1 MIECEKD
8 GIWLI
13 DKPLGMTS
21 FGVVQRMRRIL
32 KLKKIGHAGTLDP
45 LATGLMIICSGKFTK
60 QIEGLMGMEKEYT
73 GSFYL
78 GAVTESYDLEK
89 PPVITGNAA
98 NIQSAD
104 LGSAAS
110 SLTGLIQQIPP
121 VHSAIKVDGK
131 RAYESARKGHAIE
144 LKPREVHIKSFELGE
159 YHFPE
164 VAFKV
169 KCSKGTYIRTLAH
182 DFGQLLGTGAY
193 LSSLRRTSIGPFKI
207 EEAMILRD
215 LETVLNEKPVIKN
228 GMN

>member
-45 LATGLMIICSGKFTK
+45 LATGLMIVCSGKFTK

-78 GAVTESYDLEK
+78 GAVTESYDLER
-89 PPVITGNAA
+89 PPVITGNAEDV
-98 NIQSAD
+98 QSAD
-104 LGSAAS
+104 LEAAAVK
-110 SLTGLIQQIPP
+110 LTGFIQQVPP

-131 RAYESARKGHAIE
+131 RAYESARKGQALE
-144 LKPREVHIKSFELGE
+144 LKPREVHVKSFELGE
-159 YHFPE
+159 YQFPE

-207 EEAMILRD
+207 DDAILLRD
-215 LETVLNEKPVIKN
+215 LESILYGKPV
-228 GMN
+228 

>member
-1 MIECEKD
+1 
-8 GIWLI
+8 
-13 DKPLGMTS
+13 MTS

-45 LATGLMIICSGKFTK
+45 LATGLMIVCSGKFTK

-78 GAVTESYDLEK
+78 GAVTESYDLER
-89 PPVITGNAA
+89 PPVITGNAEDV
-98 NIQSAD
+98 QSAD
-104 LGSAAS
+104 LEAAAVK
-110 SLTGLIQQIPP
+110 LTGFIQQVPP

-131 RAYESARKGHAIE
+131 RAYESARKGQALE
-144 LKPREVHIKSFELGE
+144 LKPREVHVKSFELGE
-159 YHFPE
+159 YQFPE

-207 EEAMILRD
+207 DDAILLRD
-215 LETVLNEKPVIKN
+215 LESILYGKPV
-228 GMN
+228 